1 MFRNFI
7 RPIFN
12 HSKRRMFS
20 TNSKKYKETKEHE
33 VNLAFL
39 TTSILITSSVYYFS
53 NKNKVTIE
61 KINWLTLKKFLEEES
76 IKKVEIK
83 ENKKAIIYPKN
94 EEKMYLMNISN
105 GETIEKKIE
114 EINENVDIEHI
125 HPSDLQIIITSIVP
139 SLFFLGAF
147 FFLMRRS
154 QGGMSQLFKNESR
167 IVEEK
172 LGVKL
177 NEIAGLHQAK
187 ADVLE
192 FADIIMKPE
201 KFKEI
206 GTKIPKGILM
216 EGPPGTGKTML
227 AKAIADNYESNF
239 YLINGSDFIQPIIG
253 TGSKKVKDL
262 FKIARENKPSIIF
275 IDEIDAIGRT
285 RSTGKSIGNDEKD
298 NILNSLLVEMDG
310 FEDND
315 KLLIIGATNRA
326 NILDS
331 ALLRPG
337 RFDRIV
343 NFSLPDLNERKEI
356 LEIYYEK
363 YKIDPFLRKN
373 DILENLGML
382 TYGFN
387 GAQLSNLFN
396 EASIQAVRNNRNYIE
411 QIDLD
416 NAIEYVLLGNEKKN
430 FITEKEKK
438 IISYHESGHALI
450 SYLLHTV
457 PSPTKVSIIP
467 RANGALGFSQ
477 SIPEYEKK
485 LYTREELVS
494 QMMVLMGGRAAE
506 EIIFN
511 TVTNGASDD
520 IQKINKIAREIITV
534 YGMGS
539 TIGLRNI
546 NNDNEN
552 NFWKKESDGLIQ
564 VVDEEICDLINNTY
578 DFTMKLISSN
588 IFHLHNIQFELFEK
602 ETLNKEDLDN
612 IFDKKNII
620 Y

>member
-12 HSKRRMFS
+12 HSKRRTFS
-20 TNSKKYKETKEHE
+20 TNSKKFKETKEHE
-33 VNLAFL
+33 VSLAFF
-39 TTSILITSSVYYFS
+39 TTSILITSTVYHFS
-53 NKNKVTIE
+53 NKNNVTIE
-61 KINWLTLKKFLEEES
+61 KINWLTLKKLINEES

-94 EEKMYLMNISN
+94 DEKLYILSISN

-114 EINENVDIEHI
+114 KLDDNIEVEHV
-125 HPSDLQIIITSIVP
+125 HPSDLQIIIYSLIP
-139 SLFFLGAF
+139 SLVFLGAF
-147 FFLMRRS
+147 FFLLRRS
-154 QGGMSQLFKNESR
+154 QGGMSNLFKNESK

-177 NEIAGLHQAK
+177 KDIAGLHQAK

-192 FADIIMKPE
+192 FADIIMKPD
-201 KFKEI
+201 KYKEI

-239 YLINGSDFIQPIIG
+239 YLINGSDFIQPILG
-253 TGSKKVKDL
+253 TGSRKVKDL
-262 FKIARENKPSIIF
+262 FKVARENKPAIIF
-275 IDEIDAIGRT
+275 IDEIDAVGRS
-285 RSTGKSIGNDEKD
+285 RNNGKTIGNDEKD

-356 LEIYYEK
+356 LDVYYDK
-363 YKIDPFLRKN
+363 YKIDPFLIKS
-373 DILENLGML
+373 DLLENLGML

-387 GAQLSNLFN
+387 GAQLCNLFN
-396 EASIQAVRNNRNYIE
+396 EASIQAVRNDKNYIE
-411 QIDLD
+411 QKDFD
-416 NAIEYVLLGNEKKN
+416 KAIEYVMLGNEKKN
-430 FITEKEKK
+430 FITEKEKE

-450 SYLLHTV
+450 SYLLYTV

-534 YGMGS
+534 YGMS
-539 TIGLRNI
+539 SAIGLRNI

-552 NFWKKESDGLIQ
+552 NFWKKESEGLIE
-564 VVDEEICDLINNTY
+564 VVDEEICDLINTTY
-578 DFTMKLISSN
+578 DFTKKLILSN
-588 IFHLHNIQFELFEK
+588 MIHLHNIHFELFEK

-612 IFDKKNII
+612 IFNNK
-620 Y
+620 